1 MVALRTRATASET
14 GESLFAVQI
23 EMGAHS
29 IVGDEPISAGG
40 GGLGPNPFELMTAAL
55 AECSAITVRWFAR
68 QQNWPLEHVEVVVD
82 HAKKL
87 SAGSSTPA
95 DVFEK
100 TVFIRGVELDDAQRT
115 RLLDVAAKCPI
126 QRILEG
132 APVINTKF
140 GRSLDESLGK

>member
-14 GESLFAVQI
+14 GESPFAVQI
-23 EMGAHS
+23 EMGVHAF
-29 IVGDEPISAGG
+29 VGDEPVSAGG

-87 SAGSSTPA
+87 FAGSSTA
-95 DVFEK
+95 VDVFEK
-100 TVFIRGVELDDAQRT
+100 TIFIRGVELDDAQRT
-115 RLLDVAAKCPI
+115 RLVDVAVKCPI

-132 APVINTKF
+132 TPVINTKL
-140 GRSLDESLGK
+140 GRSLDESFDK

>member
-1 MVALRTRATASET
+1 
-14 GESLFAVQI
+14 
-23 EMGAHS
+23 MGAHA

-87 SAGSSTPA
+87 LAGTA
-95 DVFEK
+95 TAIDVFEK
-100 TVFIRGVELDDAQRT
+100 TIFIRGVELDDAQRT

-126 QRILEG
+126 QRILE
-132 APVINTKF
+132 ATPVINTKL
-140 GRSLDESLGK
+140 GRFLDESFDK

>member
-40 GGLGPNPFELMTAAL
+40 EGLGPNPFELMTAAL

-100 TVFIRGVELDDAQRT
+100 TVFIRGVELDGAQRK

-132 APVINTKF
+132 APVINTKL

>member
-1 MVALRTRATASET
+1 MAALRTRATASET
-14 GESLFAVQI
+14 GESSFALQI
-23 EMGAHS
+23 DMGAHA

-55 AECSAITVRWFAR
+55 AECSAITVRWFAW

-87 SAGSSTPA
+87 FAGSPTA
-95 DVFEK
+95 VDVFEK
-100 TVFIRGVELDDAQRT
+100 TIFIRGAELDDAQRR

-132 APVINTKF
+132 TPVINTKL
-140 GRSLDESLGK
+140 GRSLNGPFAR

>member
-1 MVALRTRATASET
+1 MSALRTRATASET
-14 GESLFAVQI
+14 GESPFAVQI
-23 EMGAHS
+23 EMGAHA

-68 QQNWPLEHVEVVVD
+68 QQNWPLEHVEVAVD

-87 SAGSSTPA
+87 LAGTDTA
-95 DVFEK
+95 IDVFEK
-100 TVFIRGVELDDAQRT
+100 TIFIRGVELDDAQRT

-126 QRILEG
+126 QQILDG
-132 APVINTKF
+132 TPVINTKP
-140 GRSLDESLGK
+140 GRSLDGFFDR